1 MKKYNWG
8 LSLVEL
14 VIAMTIMVIIM
25 TAIMPQFRAI
35 QNSWASSEASANMIQ
50 NGRVLEEHINRN
62 LSAAKQIVSVS
73 PGSTTNGF
81 IIFKDVADVQK
92 RYMVSG
98 GYVVFGTLGSEEQ
111 LAGPVSRFQ
120 ISCYSLDNINTP
132 ITDANNI
139 RLVEV
144 ETDFTNSNPLGTNRT
159 FIASAYLQTNA
170 NVGCSLVGWWKLDE
184 TSGTTAADSSVSGNS
199 GTLVNMSAPSCWGA
213 GQIGNAL
220 IFDGTNDHVTL
231 PIGSVINLLTNS
243 TIATWVNWSG
253 SGSSWQ
259 HIWDF
264 GTGTTYYMFLTP
276 NNSANQMRF
285 AITRTGSAGEEQTTY
300 TTALPSGGWHHV
312 AVTIDADNH
321 IHKLYLDGSLVAQKT
336 SANLKPSDL
345 GNTDKNYLA
354 RSNYA
359 ADPYFNGF
367 LDDVRIYS
375 GVLTAAEILQ
385 LANTLKYMGFN
396 EAKAASDLTSLAVPI
411 PTGTS
416 SGDLLIAAVATDE
429 DTSTTITTAAGWT
442 QIDRGVS
449 GGAVTL
455 GAWYKVAGAS
465 ESAPTF
471 TWTGGQQA
479 YGWMM
484 RFTGQDATNPINGT
498 PVAASSTSATPTS
511 PAVTT
516 TVDNC
521 IILRLGAFND
531 SSITV
536 GSPGLSTP
544 LHTPI
549 TMNQSGGGAAAP
561 IYQAAGILVGG
572 TGAQTVGWPTHQS
585 GDVALLIIETANE
598 AVTLSTS
605 AGFVQVTNSP
615 QGTGTAGGTTAT
627 RLAVYWKRAT
637 TSTEASP
644 VVADSGNHQIAQIIT
659 FRGVIASGNPW
670 DVTAGNVAA
679 TASTSVSIPGAT
691 TTVANTLVVAIV
703 CNGTDTAAV
712 QNSGWT
718 NANFSLTERID
729 SGTTSGNG
737 GGFGVATGVEATA
750 GNYGTTTATL
760 ATSSVQGRMS
770 IALKPST
777 AVTGTVSGGA
787 GYVKQSTAGSSG
799 TSNFTLGSS
808 NEARTL
814 TIAIAPDST
823 SNDGCSGGITP

>member
-1 MKKYNWG
+1 MRIGKHNFIRQGGKG

-25 TAIMPQFRAI
+25 AAIMPQFRAI
-35 QNSWASSEASANMIQ
+35 RNSWASSEASANMIQ

-62 LSAAKQIVSVS
+62 LSAAKQIVNVS

-81 IIFKDVADVQK
+81 IIFKDVADIEK

-98 GYVVFGTLGSEEQ
+98 GYVVFGNLGSEEQ

-120 ISCYSLDNINTP
+120 VSCYSLDNFDTATTDPNT
-132 ITDANNI
+132 I

-170 NVGCSLVGWWKLDE
+170 NMGCDLVGWWKLDE

-276 NNSANQMRF
+276 SNSTNQMRF
-285 AITRTGSAGEEQTTY
+285 AITKTGSAGEEQTTY

-312 AVTIDADNH
+312 AVTIDADNR

-345 GNTDKNYLA
+345 GNTNKNYLA
-354 RSNYA
+354 RSQYA
-359 ADPYFNGF
+359 ADPYFNGT
-367 LDDVRIYS
+367 LDDVRIYDRI
-375 GVLTAAEILQ
+375 LTAAEIAQ
-385 LANTLKYMGFN
+385 LANTLRYMGFN
-396 EAKAASDLTSLAVPI
+396 EAKVNSDLTSIVVGVPI
-411 PTGTS
+411 GTTA
-416 SGDLLIAAVATDE
+416 GDLLIAAVATDE

-442 QIDRGVS
+442 LIDRGVS
-449 GGAVTL
+449 SGAVTL

-471 TWTGGQQA
+471 NWTGGQQA

-484 RFTGQDATNPINGT
+484 RFTGQDAANPINASA
-498 PVAASSTSATPTS
+498 VANQTSATPQS

-516 TVDNC
+516 TVPNC
-521 IILRLGAFND
+521 LILRLGAFDD
-531 SSITV
+531 SDVNTLPEP
-536 GSPGLSTP
+536 GGNPGLSG
-544 LHTPI
+544 HTAI
-549 TMNQSGGGAAAP
+549 TMDASGSSAGTGPVAILGSWTQNAAHAKEAGTNRALVFTAHAMRNGSISLTSVTYGGQAMTKIAEATNGASGRIYTAAFILNDAGISAATGSPPAFALTWSHSPTDSAYSSVFLQNVNQTTMTGATAKNETAVGATITTSALANSAGDMVIEAATSN
-561 IYQAAGILVGG
+561 AAGTYTANNGFTKALEITMGTSNDG
-572 TGAQTVGWPTHQS
+572 MAGYKSATGASETPSVTHTNATVHS
-585 GDVALLIIETANE
+585 LI
-598 AVTLSTS
+598 
-605 AGFVQVTNSP
+605 GFVVK
-615 QGTGTAGGTTAT
+615 TAGG
-627 RLAVYWKRAT
+627 
-637 TSTEASP
+637 P
-644 VVADSGNHQIAQIIT
+644 
-659 FRGVIASGNPW
+659 
-670 DVTAGNVAA
+670 
-679 TASTSVSIPGAT
+679 
-691 TTVANTLVVAIV
+691 
-703 CNGTDTAAV
+703 
-712 QNSGWT
+712 
-718 NANFSLTERID
+718 
-729 SGTTSGNG
+729 
-737 GGFGVATGVEATA
+737 
-750 GNYGTTTATL
+750 
-760 ATSSVQGRMS
+760 
-770 IALKPST
+770 
-777 AVTGTVSGGA
+777 GTVSGGA

-823 SNDGCSGGITP
+823 NNDGCSGGITP